1 MGKIGGIYKPDMSE
15 CRGGLHK
22 PDRSDCRGG
31 IDNGILFYN

>member
-1 MGKIGGIYKPDMSE
+1 MKIGGISKPDRSE

-31 IDNGILFYN
+31 IDNGILLYN